1 LQTRKGEV
9 ISITTRK
16 DLAIAIIT
24 TFCLTVTLFT
34 IIPSRSQTS
43 GQQYDPWIDLN
54 DDGQINILDLYMVAR
69 AYGTSGAAINKT
81 ALILELQSQ
90 VQDLQAKVKALE
102 MNSTAI
108 LPDLYESVKDSV
120 VLIRGVTN
128 NGTVQGSG
136 FVYNFTSSM
145 VIITNNHVVSG
156 TTSVSV
162 SFSDGNAYPATVNG
176 TDPYSDLAILSVT
189 GAPKT
194 EYKPLQIAS
203 SSTLRVG
210 NLVLA
215 IGNPYGLIGS
225 MTTGVVSAL
234 GRTITEDQYTGGYAI
249 ANIIQTSV
257 PINPGNSGGP
267 LLNSDGKVV
276 GITAAIV
283 ADSQG
288 LAFAIPSNAILR
300 EISSLIE
307 TGAYTGH
314 PYLGVTGADMD
325 YETAQ
330 TMHANVT
337 YGWLIGGT
345 VPGGPAANAGVQVND
360 IIIGMN
366 GTRIRSI
373 DDMSSYLEENTLP
386 GQTIILRVVRS
397 NQTREIPLILGT
409 RPPPPG

>member
-1 LQTRKGEV
+1 M
-9 ISITTRK
+9 TTRK
-16 DLAIAIIT
+16 DLAIAIIA
-24 TFCLTVTLFT
+24 TFCLTVTLFM

-54 DDGQINILDLYMVAR
+54 DDGTINVLDLFTLAR
-69 AYGTSGAAINKT
+69 AFGTSGLAINKT
-81 ALILELQSQ
+81 ALLLELQTQ
-90 VQDLQAKVKALE
+90 VQDLQAKVEALE
-102 MNSTAI
+102 TNNTAI
-108 LPDLYESVKDSV
+108 FPDLYETVKDSV

-136 FVYNFTSSM
+136 FVYNYTGSM

-162 SFSDGNAYPATVNG
+162 TFTNGNGYKATING
-176 TDPYSDLAILSVT
+176 TDPYSDLAVLTVT
-189 GAPKT
+189 SAPKN

-210 NLVLA
+210 NLVIA
-215 IGNPYGLIGS
+215 VGNPYGLIGT

-234 GRTITEDQYTGGYAI
+234 GRTITEEEFAGGYAI

-267 LLNSDGKVV
+267 LLNSEGKVI

-283 ADSQG
+283 TDSQG

-307 TGAYTGH
+307 TGTYTGH
-314 PYLGVTGADMD
+314 SYLGVTGTDMD

-330 TMHANVT
+330 TMHTNVT
-337 YGWLIGGT
+337 YGWVIAGT

-360 IIIGMN
+360 IIIGIN
-366 GTRIRSI
+366 GTHIRNI
-373 DDMSSYLEENTLP
+373 DDMSSFLEENTLP
-386 GQTIILRVVRS
+386 GQTITLQAARS

-409 RPPPPG
+409 RPPPPS